1 MNKETPITSKDL
13 KIYTLTNKKG
23 SRLKLLNLGATIF
36 SLFIKDKDGKEV
48 NVVVGPKNP
57 EDYISA
63 EYLNENRCF
72 GASIGRFA
80 GRISNGEF
88 ELEGKKHSLFQKNG
102 VHLHGGFSGL
112 QHKIWT
118 LETENKT
125 MNPSITLSCFSE
137 DLEEGYPGNL
147 KAEVKYTLSE
157 NDELQI
163 EYSATTD
170 KKTPVNLTNH
180 TYFNLNGKGSVSD
193 HQLCIN
199 AENILEVDEKLRP
212 TGKLHL
218 LQDHPKNF
226 SEAKEIQKL
235 EVDDTFVL
243 EKDKK
248 IAAIVYSSQTGIE
261 MRVITNQPAVVV
273 FIPKHLPKKWEYQT
287 NISSKF
293 PSICLETQNYPDAP
307 NHTNFPSAILNP
319 GETYLNKS
327 QFHFLKKG
335 SQEPR
340 IKNKD

>member
-1 MNKETPITSKDL
+1 MNKETPIASEDL

-23 SRLKLLNLGATIF
+23 TRLKILNLGATII
-36 SLFIKDKDGKEV
+36 SLLIKDKNGKEV
-48 NVVVGPKNP
+48 NVVVGPKNA

-72 GASIGRFA
+72 GASIGRYA

-88 ELEGKKHSLFQKNG
+88 ELEGKKYSLFQKNG
-102 VHLHGGFSGL
+102 VHLHGGFRGF
-112 QHKIWT
+112 QHKIWN

-125 MNPSITLSCFSE
+125 MDPCIRLSCFSE
-137 DLEEGYPGNL
+137 DLDEGYPGNL
-147 KAEVKYTLSE
+147 KIQVKYTLSE

-199 AENILEVDEKLRP
+199 AENILEVDEKLMP
-212 TGKLHL
+212 TGKLL
-218 LQDHPKNF
+218 PLEDHPKNF
-226 SEAKEIQKL
+226 SEAKEIQQL

-243 EKDKK
+243 GNDKRF
-248 IAAIVYSSQTGIE
+248 AASVYSPQNGIE

-273 FIPKHLPKKWEYQT
+273 YIPKHLPEIWEYGT
-287 NISSKF
+287 NISSEF

-307 NHTNFPSAILNP
+307 NHKNFPSAILNP
-319 GETYLNKS
+319 GETYLNKT
-327 QFHFLKKG
+327 QFAF
-335 SQEPR
+335 R
-340 IKNKD
+340 IKK

>member
-1 MNKETPITSKDL
+1 MNKESPISSEDL

-23 SRLKLLNLGATIF
+23 TRLKILNLGATIF
-36 SLFIKDKDGKEV
+36 GLLIKDKNGKEV

-72 GASIGRFA
+72 GASIGRYA

-88 ELEGKKHSLFQKNG
+88 ELEGKKYSLFQKNG
-102 VHLHGGFSGL
+102 VHLHGGFRGL
-112 QHKIWT
+112 QHKIWI

-125 MNPSITLSCFSE
+125 IHPSITLSCFSE

-147 KAEVKYTLSE
+147 KIHVKYTLSE
-157 NDELQI
+157 DDELQI
-163 EYSATTD
+163 GYSATTD
-170 KKTPVNLTNH
+170 KKTPVNITNH

-193 HQLCIN
+193 HQLFIN
-199 AENILEVDEKLRP
+199 AENILEVDEKLMP
-212 TGKLHL
+212 TGRL
-218 LQDHPKNF
+218 LPLEDHPKNF
-226 SEAKEIQKL
+226 SEAKEIQQL

-243 EKDKK
+243 GKDKK

-261 MRVITNQPAVVV
+261 MQVITNQPAVVV
-273 FIPKHLPKKWEYQT
+273 YIPKHLPEIWEYQT
-287 NISSKF
+287 KISSKF

-307 NHTNFPSAILNP
+307 NHKNFPSAILNP

-327 QFHFLKKG
+327 QFHFIGNKK
-335 SQEPR
+335 
-340 IKNKD
+340 

>member
-1 MNKETPITSKDL
+1 MNKETPIATKDL

-23 SRLKLLNLGATIF
+23 TQLKILNLGATVF
-36 SLFIKDKDGKEV
+36 GLLIKDKNGKEV

-63 EYLNENRCF
+63 EYLDENRCF
-72 GASIGRFA
+72 GASIGRYA

-88 ELEGKKHSLFQKNG
+88 ELEGKKYSLFQKNG
-102 VHLHGGFSGL
+102 VHLHGGFRGL
-112 QHKIWT
+112 QHKIWN

-147 KAEVKYTLSE
+147 KIEVKYTLSE
-157 NDELQI
+157 DDELQI

-180 TYFNLNGKGSVSD
+180 TYFNLNGKGSVSN

-199 AENILEVDEKLRP
+199 AENILEVDEKLMP
-212 TGKLHL
+212 TGKFLPL
-218 LQDHPKNF
+218 ENHPKNF
-226 SEAKEIQKL
+226 SKAKEIREL

-248 IAAIVYSSQTGIE
+248 IAASVYSSQTGIE
-261 MRVITNQPAVVV
+261 MQVFTNQPAVVV
-273 FIPKHLPKKWEYQT
+273 YIPGHLPGLWEYQT
-287 NISSKF
+287 KISSEF

-307 NHTNFPSAILNP
+307 NHNNFPSAILNP

-327 QFHFLKKG
+327 QFHF
-335 SQEPR
+335 
-340 IKNKD
+340 KNKKQE

>member
-1 MNKETPITSKDL
+1 MNKETPIASEDL
-13 KIYTLTNKKG
+13 KIHTLTNKKG
-23 SRLKLLNLGATIF
+23 TQLKILNLGAAIF
-36 SLFIKDKDGKEV
+36 GLLIKDKSDEEV

-63 EYLNENRCF
+63 GYLNENRCF
-72 GASIGRFA
+72 GASIGRYA

-88 ELEGKKHSLFQKNG
+88 KLEGKKYSLFQKNG
-102 VHLHGGFSGL
+102 VHLHGGFRGL
-112 QHKIWT
+112 QHKIWN

-125 MNPSITLSCFSE
+125 LNPSITLGCFSE
-137 DLEEGYPGNL
+137 DMEEGYPGNL
-147 KAEVKYTLSE
+147 KIEVKYTLSE
-157 NDELQI
+157 DDELQI

-180 TYFNLNGKGSVSD
+180 TYFNLNGKGSVSN

-199 AENILEVDEKLRP
+199 AENILEVDEKLMP
-212 TGKLHL
+212 TGKLL
-218 LQDHPKNF
+218 PLENHPKNF
-226 SEAKEIQKL
+226 SEAKEIQLL

-261 MRVITNQPAVVV
+261 MQVITNQPAVVV
-273 FIPKHLPKKWEYQT
+273 YIPEHLPEIWEYQT
-287 NISSKF
+287 KISSEF

-307 NHTNFPSAILNP
+307 NHNNFPSAILNP

-327 QFHFLKKG
+327 QFHFVRNK
-335 SQEPR
+335 SQE
-340 IKNKD
+340 

>member
-1 MNKETPITSKDL
+1 MNKETPITSEDL

-23 SRLKLLNLGATIF
+23 TQLKILNLGATIF
-36 SLFIKDKDGKEV
+36 SLLIKDKNGKEV

-72 GASIGRFA
+72 GASIGRYA

-88 ELEGKKHSLFQKNG
+88 ELEGKIYSLFQKNG
-102 VHLHGGFSGL
+102 VHLHGGFRGL
-112 QHKIWT
+112 QHKIWN

-125 MNPSITLSCFSE
+125 MNPSIRIRCFSE

-147 KAEVKYTLSE
+147 KIEVKYTLSE
-157 NDELQI
+157 NDKLQI

-193 HQLCIN
+193 HQLGIN
-199 AENILEVDEKLRP
+199 AEHILEVDEKLMP
-212 TGKLHL
+212 TGKMLPL
-218 LQDHPKNF
+218 EDHPKNF
-226 SEAKEIQKL
+226 TDAKEIQHI

-248 IAAIVYSSQTGIE
+248 IAAIVYSSQTRIE
-261 MRVITNQPAVVV
+261 MQVITNQPAVVV
-273 FIPKHLPKKWEYQT
+273 YIPEHLPKIWEYQT
-287 NISSKF
+287 KISSEF

-327 QFHFLKKG
+327 QFQF
-335 SQEPR
+335 R
-340 IKNKD
+340 ING

>member
-1 MNKETPITSKDL
+1 MNREIPITSEDL

-23 SRLKLLNLGATIF
+23 TRLKILNLGATIL
-36 SLFIKDKDGKEV
+36 SLLIKDKKGKEV
-48 NVVVGPKNP
+48 NVVVGPKNA

-72 GASIGRFA
+72 GASIGRYA

-88 ELEGKKHSLFQKNG
+88 ELEGKKYTLFQKNG
-102 VHLHGGFSGL
+102 VHLHGGFRGL
-112 QHKIWT
+112 QHKIWN
-118 LETENKT
+118 LKTENKT
-125 MNPSITLSCFSE
+125 MNSSIRLSCFSE

-147 KAEVKYTLSE
+147 KIEVKYTLSE

-199 AENILEVDEKLRP
+199 AENILEVDEKLMP
-212 TGKLHL
+212 TGKLL
-218 LQDHPKNF
+218 PLKDHFKNF
-226 SEAKEIQKL
+226 SDAKEIQHL

-243 EKDKK
+243 EKEKK
-248 IAAIVYSSQTGIE
+248 IAAIVYSPQTGIE
-261 MRVITNQPAVVV
+261 MQVITNQPAVVV
-273 FIPKHLPKKWEYQT
+273 YIPEHLPEIWEYQT
-287 NISSKF
+287 KISSEF

-307 NHTNFPSAILNP
+307 NHNNFPSAILNP

-327 QFHFLKKG
+327 QFIF
-335 SQEPR
+335 R
-340 IKNKD
+340 INE

>member
-1 MNKETPITSKDL
+1 MNKETPITSEDL

-23 SRLKLLNLGATIF
+23 TRLKILNLGATIF
-36 SLFIKDKDGKEV
+36 SLLIKDKNGKEV

-72 GASIGRFA
+72 GASIGRYA
-80 GRISNGEF
+80 GRISNGGF
-88 ELEGKKHSLFQKNG
+88 ELEGKRYSLFQKNG
-102 VHLHGGFSGL
+102 VHLHGGFRGL
-112 QHKIWT
+112 QHKIWN
-118 LETENKT
+118 LETENNT
-125 MNPSITLSCFSE
+125 MNSSITLSCFSE

-147 KAEVKYTLSE
+147 KIEVKYTLSE

-199 AENILEVDEKLRP
+199 AGNILQVDQNLMP
-212 TGKLHL
+212 TGKLL
-218 LQDHPKNF
+218 PLEDHPKNF
-226 SEAKEIQKL
+226 SEAKEIQHL

-248 IAAIVYSSQTGIE
+248 IAAIVYSFQTGIE
-261 MRVITNQPAVVV
+261 MQVITNQPAVVV
-273 FIPKHLPKKWEYQT
+273 YIPKHLPEIWEYQT
-287 NISSKF
+287 KISSKF

-327 QFHFLKKG
+327 QFIF
-335 SQEPR
+335 R
-340 IKNKD
+340 INE

>member
-1 MNKETPITSKDL
+1 MNKETPIASEDL

-23 SRLKLLNLGATIF
+23 TRLKILNLGATIF
-36 SLFIKDKDGKEV
+36 GLLIKDKNGKEV

-72 GASIGRFA
+72 GASIGRYA

-88 ELEGKKHSLFQKNG
+88 ELEGKKYSLFQKNG
-102 VHLHGGFSGL
+102 VHLHGGFRGL
-112 QHKIWT
+112 QHKIWN

-147 KAEVKYTLSE
+147 KIEVKYTLSE

-199 AENILEVDEKLRP
+199 AKNILEVDEKLLP
-212 TGKLHL
+212 TGKLL
-218 LQDHPKNF
+218 PLEDHPKNF
-226 SEAKEIQKL
+226 SEAKEIQQL

-248 IAAIVYSSQTGIE
+248 IAAIVYSFQTGIE
-261 MRVITNQPAVVV
+261 MQVITNQPAVVV
-273 FIPKHLPKKWEYQT
+273 YIPKHLPEIWEYQT
-287 NISSKF
+287 KISSEF

-307 NHTNFPSAILNP
+307 NHNNFPSAILNP

-327 QFHFLKKG
+327 QFQF
-335 SQEPR
+335 R
-340 IKNKD
+340 IKKE